1 MSAQNKLSLTLFD
14 EVFKNYKEGV
24 LLLDEELHIIRAY
37 GNYFRAGKIL
47 FGELN
52 DVFPNAQK
60 LIKIKIAENPNG
72 IISFF
77 NEIKV
82 NDGELITWRYSIVR
96 LNSDRIIKYA
106 VYIKDNTRANQ
117 FKNDIVRMFL
127 TIEKLSKSNKI
138 RKGKI
143 DAAVYEILELAAK
156 AVNTKHTN
164 AWVYN
169 EAHTEIKCI
178 GNFDLQENKFIEQ
191 AALPIIAMPNYFKHF
206 ATEKNNCYKWFN

>member
-82 NDGELITWRYSIVR
+82 NDGELIT
-96 LNSDRIIKYA
+96 
-106 VYIKDNTRANQ
+106 
-117 FKNDIVRMFL
+117 
-127 TIEKLSKSNKI
+127 
-138 RKGKI
+138 
-143 DAAVYEILELAAK
+143 
-156 AVNTKHTN
+156 
-164 AWVYN
+164 
-169 EAHTEIKCI
+169 
-178 GNFDLQENKFIEQ
+178 
-191 AALPIIAMPNYFKHF
+191 
-206 ATEKNNCYKWFN
+206 

>member
-72 IISFF
+72 IIRFF

-106 VYIKDNTRANQ
+106 VYMKDNTRANQ

-143 DAAVYEILELAAK
+143 DAAVYEILELAAN
-156 AVNTKHTN
+156 AVNTELTN

-169 EAHTEIKCI
+169 ETYR
-178 GNFDLQENKFIEQ
+178 D
-191 AALPIIAMPNYFKHF
+191 
-206 ATEKNNCYKWFN
+206 